1 MLCHAALAKE
11 KKAMKRF
18 VSLLLCCLLHCAF
31 QGGMAQGQDKIFSNS
46 IGMEFVLIPSGSF
59 IMGSNPHVEK
69 GFSNERPQR
78 KVVISKP
85 FYLGKYEVT
94 QDQWLVVMGSN
105 PSKFKGRTNPV
116 ERVSW
121 DETQEFIKRLSAM
134 EGHNRYRLPTEAEW
148 EYAARAGSSSAY
160 FFGDDKNAL
169 SEHAWYNGNAGGT
182 THPVG
187 LKRPN
192 AWGLYD
198 VYGNV
203 WEWVADWYEWE
214 YDANSPVTDPT
225 GPSSSSGRVDRG
237 GGWGSGAGL
246 CRSAV
251 RARGAPDL
259 RLNNIGFRLAL
270 SPE

>member
-1 MLCHAALAKE
+1 MLCQSALAKE
-11 KKAMKRF
+11 KKIMKKF
-18 VSLLLCCLLHCAF
+18 VSLLLFCLLNYGF
-31 QGGMAQGQDKIFSNS
+31 QGGVAQGQDTTFSNS

-59 IMGSNPHVEK
+59 IMGANPTVEK
-69 GFSNERPQR
+69 GFSNERPQH
-78 KVVISKP
+78 KVAISKP

-94 QDQWLVVMGSN
+94 QEQWMVVMGSN
-105 PSKFKGRTNPV
+105 PSKFQGRTHPV
-116 ERVSW
+116 EQVSW
-121 DETQEFIKRLSAM
+121 DETQEFIKRLNAK
-134 EGHNRYRLPTEAEW
+134 EGHSRYRLPTEAEW

-160 FFGDDKNAL
+160 FFGNDKNAL
-169 SEHAWYNGNAGGT
+169 SEHAWYNSNSGGT

-187 LKRPN
+187 QKQPN

-203 WEWVADWYEWE
+203 WEWVADWYEGE
-214 YDANSPVTDPT
+214 YDANSPVTDPK

-251 RARGAPDL
+251 RARGTSDL

-270 SPE
+270 SLE